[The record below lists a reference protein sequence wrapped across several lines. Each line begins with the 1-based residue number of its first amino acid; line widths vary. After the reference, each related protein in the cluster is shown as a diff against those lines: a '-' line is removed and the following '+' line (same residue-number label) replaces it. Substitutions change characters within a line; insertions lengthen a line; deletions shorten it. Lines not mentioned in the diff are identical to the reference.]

1 MKNTIVISTAAALLS
16 GCIITDTG
24 IVSDP
29 GANTVSIT
37 RPDLI
42 TRVSAQSASADA
54 GERTVAFA
62 RCPVGYVALSGGHG
76 FTTEGAENL
85 DDADFYVWSSTAWRV
100 PGSSGPYDS
109 WRVEAVLDAELDAW
123 QLWVTATCYR
133 WQPEESDIDFPDVD
147 LPELD
152 DAD

>member
-1 MKNTIVISTAAALLS
+1 MKRNIPLILALASLG

-24 IVSDP
+24 IVSDQGP
-29 GANTVSIT
+29 DAVSIT

-42 TRVSAQSASADA
+42 TRVSGQSASADA
-54 GERTVAFA
+54 GERAVAFA

-76 FTTEGAENL
+76 FTTEGGENL

-109 WRVEAVLDAELDAW
+109 WRVEAVLDAELESW
-123 QLWVTATCYR
+123 QLRVTATCYR
-133 WQPEESDIDFPDVD
+133 WQPDESDIDFADVD
-147 LPELD
+147 LPEL
-152 DAD
+152 

>member
-1 MKNTIVISTAAALLS
+1 MKRPLIACAAAGLLS

-29 GANTVSIT
+29 GKNAITVA
-37 RPDLI
+37 RPDVI
-42 TRVSAQSASADA
+42 TRVSGQSASVAP
-54 GERTVAFA
+54 GERAVAFA

-76 FTTEGAENL
+76 FTTRGGENL

-100 PGSSGPYDS
+100 PGSRGPYDS
-109 WRVEAVLDAELDAW
+109 WRVEAVLDAELESW

-133 WQPEESDIDFPDVD
+133 WQPVESEIDFPNVD

-152 DAD
+152 DAR